1 MNDGMKIILERMKTH
16 PEEFK
21 DEDNSPF
28 AYNGKW
34 VGLVHK
40 YENNLPEEDMKAF
53 KEAVNVMRQEEFTA
67 KVMEELLDPKEEQL
81 ELNLKWNTSPSVGA
95 TLASSLEESRPWI
108 TAAGLTTNSNSLTLG
123 NTTINESHLEHLKA
137 HVDAMK
143 REVDNQKQKPHKTIF
158 GKLFNYT

>member
-16 PEEFK
+16 PEEFR

-34 VGLVHK
+34 TNLVHK

-81 ELNLKWNTSPSVGA
+81 ELDLNIKRAPLQ
-95 TLASSLEESRPWI
+95 RMQQ
-108 TAAGLTTNSNSLTLG
+108 AGQTLG
-123 NTTINESHLEHLKA
+123 AFTSSASLKELLA
-137 HVDAMK
+137 EKAELHALK
-143 REVDNQKQKPHKTIF
+143 NQHADIFKKPKKEHKTIF

>member
-34 VGLVHK
+34 TNLVHR

-53 KEAVNVMRQEEFTA
+53 KEAVNAMRQEEFTA
-67 KVMEELLDPKEEQL
+67 KVMEELLDPKSEQL
-81 ELNLKWNTSPSVGA
+81 ELDLNPRQTPRMPSGMQTLSVSTSSTSLKERLV
-95 TLASSLEESRPWI
+95 E
-108 TAAGLTTNSNSLTLG
+108 
-123 NTTINESHLEHLKA
+123 K
-137 HVDAMK
+137 
-143 REVDNQKQKPHKTIF
+143 QKQKPHKTIF
-158 GKLFNYT
+158 GKLFNYS